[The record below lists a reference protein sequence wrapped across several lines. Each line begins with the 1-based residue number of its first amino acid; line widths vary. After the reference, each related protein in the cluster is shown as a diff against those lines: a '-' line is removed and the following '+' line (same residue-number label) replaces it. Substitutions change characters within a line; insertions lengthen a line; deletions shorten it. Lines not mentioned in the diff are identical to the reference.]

1 MTVLQRQTAGDVSS
15 QRGRKYLVAALMAV
29 VGLGAAFGLSQV
41 MGSSSQTVSG
51 DNQARIEAGAAYGAA
66 LEQAAELQR
75 RTEAGAA
82 YAAAL
87 EAARQANVWTLED
100 EMAAIQQSRHD
111 LNTVRGSVGTAAMA
125 QNADKLG
132 WELDQIQGVGTTPSD
147 AETAVKNR
155 FGAFTVE

>member
-15 QRGRKYLVAALMAV
+15 QRGRNYLVAALMAV

-82 YAAAL
+82 YGAAL
-87 EAARQANVWTLED
+87 EAAKQANVWTLED
-100 EMAAIQQSRHD
+100 ELSAIRGGKVSVGSAAIAEHSA
-111 LNTVRGSVGTAAMA
+111 N
-125 QNADKLG
+125 LG
-132 WELDQIQGVGTTPSD
+132 WELDQIRGGGTTDSD
-147 AETAVKNR
+147 AETGVRDR